1 VFQFELYKK
10 RGLLPTT
17 LTHPAHQDNLIL
29 LCANCHVEF
38 DSSIPVITIMP
49 TDLQYF
55 IGYEVDDYQRR
66 LVAASS
72 GCEIQRKVP
81 TSQDY
86 IGAGGRYKVIRNKY
100 TATEEKE
107 WSGPGSHFNESK
119 FIFAATVR

>member
-1 VFQFELYKK
+1 VALNCCHIIPKNQHQKFELYKQ
-10 RGLLPTT
+10 RGLLPIT

-29 LCANCHVEF
+29 LCANCHAEF
-38 DSSIPVITIMP
+38 DSSIPVLTIIP

-72 GCEIQRKVP
+72 GYEIPRKVP

-86 IGAGGRYKVIRNKY
+86 IGAGGRFKAFGDTYM
-100 TATEEKE
+100 ATEEKE
-107 WSGPGSHFNESK
+107 WG
-119 FIFAATVR
+119 